1 MGRRCRSR
9 GFGKRPYKSCHR
21 CKCIQFRFRWRL
33 VDWDTHRPLG
43 DLVEPVKKWNY
54 VKVPEGIDSSLKQ
67 LADGVNAFSFSFM
80 SGWSLDTL
88 VGPLGDLADAARKWN
103 GVTLEG
109 VSQELTSFADS
120 LKNLGT
126 VSVSGSC
133 LNFKTL
139 PEH

>member
-1 MGRRCRSR
+1 MSKFVCTTNGQGRS
-9 GFGKRPYKSCHR
+9 KTL
-21 CKCIQFRFRWRL
+21 RL
-33 VDWDTHRPLG
+33 SDAVRKWDGVVVPEDLESGLTSLATGVNAFSFAFAGGWSIGTLIGPLG

-103 GVTLEG
+103 GVTL
-109 VSQELTSFADS
+109 VNQ
-120 LKNLGT
+120 
-126 VSVSGSC
+126 
-133 LNFKTL
+133 
-139 PEH
+139 